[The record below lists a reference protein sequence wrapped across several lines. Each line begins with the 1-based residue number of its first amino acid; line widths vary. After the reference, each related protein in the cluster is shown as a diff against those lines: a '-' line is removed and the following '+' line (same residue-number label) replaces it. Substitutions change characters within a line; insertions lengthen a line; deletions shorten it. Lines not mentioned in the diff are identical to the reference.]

1 MFSCLC
7 IIIKNPLWHLLHFLR
22 HPFYKRGH
30 SFIAFH
36 PWNPQIFLLPPMKPP
51 NIFFDFWIIDIF
63 RLVSVSSQS
72 VGRRRRGRGQRDSSH
87 SSFPPV
93 PGLDVRR
100 GLLLPRQLPGPPA
113 APSSGSGPW
122 PRALRAPQAP
132 APAQRLVSPVWRP
145 GRAAA
150 VGGWPRRLLPHGA
163 RARPRA
169 ASAAKV
175 HGWGGIPRQPPR
187 GRLHR
192 QQEEV
197 SRGGF

>member
-1 MFSCLC
+1 MS
-7 IIIKNPLWHLLHFLR
+7 R
-22 HPFYKRGH
+22 
-30 SFIAFH
+30 
-36 PWNPQIFLLPPMKPP
+36 
-51 NIFFDFWIIDIF
+51 NIFEFWNIDIF
-63 RLVSVSSQS
+63 RLVSSVSSHS
-72 VGRRRRGRGQRDSSH
+72 EGRRRRGRGQRDSSH

-93 PGLDVRR
+93 PALDVRR

-113 APSSGSGPW
+113 ATSSG
-122 PRALRAPQAP
+122 PRPPRAPQAS

-150 VGGWPRRLLPHGA
+150 VGGRPRRLLSYGA

-175 HGWGGIPRQPPR
+175 HGWGGIPGQPPR

-197 SRGGF
+197 SRGCYFLLFLGEFFLKLLLTVYNKV